1 MNSLLDA
8 YRHQTSWTIDD
19 LVHLCAEVIPALA
32 GPQWRHKVT
41 EIPDARTIRYYI
53 QEGLVDRPHG
63 TAGQAGLYGYRHLL
77 QLAAIKVLQSRYLPI
92 RRIREEIRSLG
103 NEELE
108 GRLDRW
114 TVPADALLELDAPSI
129 AARPR
134 ENSSAA
140 APAPRAVAD
149 RGDAARRY
157 LESLAALAP
166 AREAGPRPPSRDR
179 TSSWSD
185 AVRARVDSPARLRRE
200 ADELPPVPGWRR
212 FELFPGIELQIREG
226 IEVPEGPSFLSVLAS
241 RLRAILEDLRNA
253 KSRDKKPGK

>member
-1 MNSLLDA
+1 MFTVDIFTVNSIISGVMKQLLDS
-8 YRHQTSWTIDD
+8 YRYEKDWTIDD
-19 LVHLCAEVIPALA
+19 LVHVAAEVIPALA

-63 TAGQAGLYGYRHLL
+63 TAGQTSLYGYRHLL
-77 QLAAIKVLQSRYLPI
+77 QLVAIKVRQSRYLPI
-92 RRIREEIRSLG
+92 RRIREEIRGLR

-108 GRLDRW
+108 ERLGQW
-114 TVPADALLELDAPSI
+114 ATSP
-129 AARPR
+129 
-134 ENSSAA
+134 A
-140 APAPRAVAD
+140 APMPVAD
-149 RGDAARRY
+149 SRDAARRY
-157 LESLAALAP
+157 LESLAARAP

-200 ADELPPVPGWRR
+200 ADELPPVSGWRR

-226 IEVPEGPSFLSVLAS
+226 IKVPEGPSFLSVLAS
-241 RLRAILEDLRNA
+241 RLRAILETLRNA